1 MKKRIFLN
9 IIICLVLAAVAFLTG
24 AFFQKDRDERQRA
37 ASLNAKRALDERHD
51 AEQELSAVSLAPG
64 TSREMLYADYWK
76 TGEDSELLFT
86 EKEIKDYLHNNPLYV
101 AYFDEAAGR
110 TLKLMMNDLPEEL
123 DGSAVRVLSDPA
135 YIDRMAEGSETVF
148 VNGRAPDSG
157 YWDSLRDNCAF
168 DRIGEKVKPQYCIC
182 VKRTLAMI
190 VPTEDFASG
199 DINELYCNVFISAEV
214 MPLTG
219 AVALHE
225 SLDGQWCFVIYG
237 SYCGWVKK
245 DCLAFCKDKE
255 EWLEA
260 ANPEDFLIV
269 TGCEI
274 TLDETAVRGSTDDLT
289 LPMGTKI
296 KLLKDHEGQVNGR
309 ETYGCYVTQIPAR
322 GADGALTWETVLIP
336 VSKEVTAGYLTMTS
350 DAVIEQ
356 AFKFLGK
363 IYGWGGSFASNDC
376 SGIVRQIYACFGF
389 ELPRNS
395 AAIGQNFDL
404 GARDFSIMT
413 ADKKLDIIKKLKAG
427 SLLTM
432 DGHMMIYLGTVD
444 GKPYVISSCGTF
456 YAPGDYSGSPVNAYG
471 VFVSGLDLLRADGST
486 WLESLTYFQSKDY

>member
-37 ASLNAKRALDERHD
+37 ASMNAKRALNEQHE
-51 AEQELSAVSLAPG
+51 AEQKLSGVDLVPG
-64 TSREMLYADYWK
+64 TSREMLYAGYWK
-76 TGEDSELLFT
+76 TGEESELLFT
-86 EKEIKDYLHNNPLYV
+86 EKEIKDYLYNNPLYV

-110 TLKLMMNDLPEEL
+110 TLKLMMNDLPDEL
-123 DGSAVRVLSDPA
+123 DGSAVRALADPA
-135 YIDRMAEGSETVF
+135 YIDRMAEGGTVF
-148 VNGRAPDSG
+148 VNGSTPDG
-157 YWDSLRDNCAF
+157 AYWDALRNNCSF

-190 VPTEDFASG
+190 VPTDDFASG
-199 DINELYCNVFISAEV
+199 DIDELYCNDFISAEV

-219 AVALHE
+219 AVVLHE
-225 SLDGQWCFVIYG
+225 SLDGGWCFVLYG

-245 DCLAFCKDKE
+245 DCLAVCADKA
-255 EWLEA
+255 EWLA
-260 ANPEDFLIV
+260 ATDPEDFLTV

-274 TLDETAVRGSTDDLT
+274 TLDETAVRGNTDGLT

-296 KLLKDHEGQVNGR
+296 KSLKNQEGQVNGR
-309 ETYGCYVTQIPAR
+309 ETYGCYVTMIPAR
-322 GADGALTWETVLIP
+322 DAYGALSWETVLIP

-395 AAIGQNFDL
+395 AAIGQNYDL

-413 ADKKLDIIKKLKAG
+413 ADKKLDIIKKLKPG

-456 YAPGDYSGSPVNAYG
+456 YAQDDQGGSPVRAYG